1 VNLPQLTQRDR
12 LALLIG
18 GLIVAAALIF
28 FGIAAPYRASMQ
40 RLDTRIAAR
49 QRQLAEMQT
58 LRQECLQLRRK
69 LAANEQRMAAS
80 TDFSLFALVENLSVR
95 FAGRNSLV
103 YMRPRPT
110 VVQNGYRED
119 SVEIKLENIGL
130 SQLVRL
136 LYAVDTGREPVQVK
150 ALRIKTRFDDR
161 SLLDAVLIFSSYGRA
176 S

>member
-18 GLIVAAALIF
+18 GLFIVTVLIF
-28 FGIAAPYRASMQ
+28 FGIIAPYRASIQ
-40 RLDTRIAAR
+40 RLDARIAAR
-49 QRQLAEMQT
+49 QRQLKEMQA
-58 LRQECLQLRRK
+58 LRQECLQLRRQ
-69 LAANEQRMAAS
+69 LAATEQRMAAN
-80 TDFSLFALVENLSVR
+80 TDFSLFSLAENLSVR

-110 VVQNGYRED
+110 LVQNGYREE

-130 SQLVRL
+130 AQLARL
-136 LYAVDTGREPVQVK
+136 LYAVDAGREPVQVK
-150 ALRIKTRFDDR
+150 ALRVKTRFDDR

>member
-1 VNLPQLTQRDR
+1 VNLPQLNQRDR
-12 LALLIG
+12 LALVIG
-18 GLIVAAALIF
+18 GLFVAAVLIF
-28 FGIAAPYRASMQ
+28 FAIISPYRAALQ

-49 QRQLAEMQT
+49 QRQLTEMQT
-58 LRQECLQLRRK
+58 LHQECLQLRRQ
-69 LAANEQRMAAS
+69 LAVTEQRMATN
-80 TDFSLFALVENLSVR
+80 TDFSLFSLVENLSVR
-95 FAGRNSLV
+95 FAGRDSLV

-130 SQLVRL
+130 AQLVRL
-136 LYAVDTGREPVQVK
+136 LHAVDTGRDPVQVK

>member
-1 VNLPQLTQRDR
+1 MKLSQLTQRDR
-12 LALLIG
+12 VALLIG
-18 GLIVAAALIF
+18 GLFVVTVLIF
-28 FGIAAPYRASMQ
+28 FGIVAPYRASLQ

-49 QRQLAEMQT
+49 QRQLKEMQT
-58 LRQECLQLRRK
+58 LRQECQQLRRQ
-69 LAANEQRMAAS
+69 LAATEQRMSAG

-95 FAGRNSLV
+95 FAGRDSLV

-110 VVQNGYRED
+110 VVQHGYRED
-119 SVEIKLENIGL
+119 SVEIKLENISL
-130 SQLVRL
+130 AQLVRL
-136 LYAVDTGREPVQVK
+136 LYAVETGREPVQVK